1 MGNTPSRDESSG
13 SSSAVASPTGN
24 DDPDPSPSARRNL
37 RYIKTNSCANVH
49 CSNEITEHGDNY
61 LRRGNQAPLTGNN
74 TNSGPSGRALVTIE
88 NRCSKTIY
96 SATDHTKSIKDNSHT
111 DTKPILSLAAVSNQ
125 TLAGGNDAENS
136 PSSVS
141 SSGSSTSYTS
151 SFSSSPDSTTSSS
164 SPVTLT
170 CTQSSS
176 SKLEPQS
183 ALCIGN
189 TGKSY
194 SHFHAS
200 GISFENTPRL
210 PPKDGYVSSCS
221 KQNELPEYMTVRSS
235 PVHAKKKHAL
245 DDSNSQSST
254 HTRHHHSSKKTTIV
268 DSFIKKLVEMG
279 LSKRTPKKF
288 PFSSSEIRFVCS
300 KAREVFMG
308 QPMLLELAAPVK
320 IAGDIHGQFHDL
332 LRIFKMCG
340 FPPHA
345 NYLFMGDYVDRGK
358 QSLETI
364 MLLLCL
370 KIKFPENFFLL
381 RGNHESAG
389 ITRMYGF
396 YDECKR
402 RSSVKTWKMIV
413 DAFNT
418 LPVAATIAGRIFCVH
433 GGLSPSLTDLNQI
446 KMIQRPTDIP
456 DEGLLTD
463 LLWSDPQISGSAE
476 GYILAGSQRISSSS
490 TSSLS
495 SFFSSHST
503 SSPPH
508 QSSLPANHHG
518 DWSEND
524 RGVSYCFSKK
534 VVNRFCDRFNLDLIV
549 RGHMV
554 VEQGYE
560 FYAKRKLVTVFSAPN
575 YCGEFD
581 NWGAVMNVNQ
591 KLMCSF
597 ELLKPS
603 LVKQR

>member
-13 SSSAVASPTGN
+13 SSSAVASSTGN

-37 RYIKTNSCANVH
+37 RYIKTHSCVNEH
-49 CSNEITEHGDNY
+49 STNEITENGDNY
-61 LRRGNQAPLTGNN
+61 LQRGNQASLMGNN
-74 TNSGPSGRALVTIE
+74 ANSCLSKRKSPDEQVLNAIE
-88 NRCSKTIY
+88 NHNLTSESDKRPSNNLY
-96 SATDHTKSIKDNSHT
+96 DNTDQGESDGIHIHTA
-111 DTKPILSLAAVSNQ
+111 TKPILSLNAVSSGPF
-125 TLAGGNDAENS
+125 ADGIDEGNS

-141 SSGSSTSYTS
+141 SSGSSISYTS
-151 SFSSSPDSTTSSS
+151 SFSSSMDSNTSSS
-164 SPVTLT
+164 SPVTMT
-170 CTQSSS
+170 CTQPVP
-176 SKLEPQS
+176 SKIQQQPPVHIGHAEQS
-183 ALCIGN
+183 YNHGDN
-189 TGKSY
+189 D
-194 SHFHAS
+194 

-210 PPKDGYVSSCS
+210 SSKEAYVDSCL
-221 KQNELPEYMTVRSS
+221 KQGQLPEYLGLRNS
-235 PVHAKKKHAL
+235 PVHGRKKKHSFN
-245 DDSNSQSST
+245 DSNSQSSA
-254 HTRHHHSSKKTTIV
+254 HARHQHGNAKVV
-268 DSFIKKLVEMG
+268 DIDAIIKRL
-279 LSKRTPKKF
+279 KF
-288 PFSSSEIRFVCS
+288 PLSSSDIKFVCS
-300 KAREVFMG
+300 KAREIFMS

-402 RSSVKTWKMIV
+402 RSSIKTWKNMV
-413 DAFNT
+413 DVFNT
-418 LPVAATIAGRIFCVH
+418 MPVAATIAGRIFCVH
-433 GGLSPSLTDLNQI
+433 GGLSPSLTDLNKI

-463 LLWSDPQISGSAE
+463 LLWSDPQISGSTE
-476 GYILAGSQRISSSS
+476 GYILAGNQRVSSSS
-490 TSSLS
+490 TSS
-495 SFFSSHST
+495 F
-503 SSPPH
+503 
-508 QSSLPANHHG
+508 HHG

-534 VVNRFCDRFNLDLIV
+534 VVNRFCERFNLDLIV

-581 NWGAVMNVNQ
+581 NWGAVMNVNK